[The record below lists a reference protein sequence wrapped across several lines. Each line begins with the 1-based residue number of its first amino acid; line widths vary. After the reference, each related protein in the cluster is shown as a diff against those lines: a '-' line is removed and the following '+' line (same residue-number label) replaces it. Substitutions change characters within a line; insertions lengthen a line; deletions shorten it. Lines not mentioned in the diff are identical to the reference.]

1 MTLRPI
7 PRWLHY
13 WAILTVVVTFCL
25 LLLGG
30 LVTTFRVGMADP
42 IWPTEPWYLFFI
54 NWQEPSRGFLIE
66 HVHRLAGFTVGGLT
80 AILAIGIWFTE
91 PRSLS
96 RWLGVA
102 ALIALL
108 TAFGQ
113 FHGQM
118 MKQKNAEVIV
128 LPIDSV
134 SAIFGSLGLLLILAL
149 SGLGQRHGRLR
160 LLAVI
165 TLVAVMIQG
174 LLGGFRVR
182 LNVLAGTDLAA
193 VHGIFGQVVFSLLV
207 SLAVL
212 TAKPRE
218 IPAIPDDNRLWL
230 RRLAHVLVM
239 LVFLQLVWGAL
250 TRHFATGLVQRLHIL
265 TAFLV
270 VAALVWLFRS
280 ARESAIAWQRLRV
293 GCVLL
298 TCLIVSQVT
307 LGVEAWLGKFA
318 TGTLPELQKVT
329 TGQAVVRT
337 AHMMIGSIILATS
350 VSLMLLTRRPIK
362 QFDAVPAMTPLP
374 VPLPQLGEAT

>member
-149 SGLGQRHGRLR
+149 SGLGQRHGGLR

>member
-96 RWLGVA
+96 RWLGVV
-102 ALIALL
+102 ALVALL

-149 SGLGQRHGRLR
+149 SGLGQRHGGLR